1 MTDERHNMDEWLLDG
16 QLDQLTESQ
25 RRELMEALRK
35 SPALADR
42 NRRLQRLLEPLDAF
56 TTTPPP
62 TYLVDKVLDRIAAQ
76 DESLPVVPESALMSG
91 SDGDYSRRSV
101 FSFKEMLTLAA
112 MLTFVMLIVVP
123 GVASMRAKSRQVAC
137 ANNLHQ
143 IGRGVLAYAAAN
155 TNALP
160 AVASAPSQGAW
171 LRETTGVKP
180 YTPNS
185 RSRYL
190 LLRLGYVDDGSV
202 FICPSQSGAK
212 VLAIAN
218 PHAFSDFPDPA
229 NCSYDSQNMAGPT
242 AKLSAGCDVPFMADA
257 NPLFEGGKFHAVD
270 PLLTNSRNHNGGRGQ
285 NVLYLAGH
293 AKWTKNPNCGVRGDN
308 IWQAGTLRHY
318 RGTEK
323 QTCAEDAFLVP

>member
-1 MTDERHNMDEWLLDG
+1 MDEWLLDD
-16 QLDQLTESQ
+16 QLDQLTEDQ

-35 SPALADR
+35 NSALAKR
-42 NRRLQRLLEPLDAF
+42 SRRLQRLLEPLDAF

-62 TYLVDKVLDRIAAQ
+62 TYLVDRILDRIAAQ
-76 DESLPVVPESALMSG
+76 NEDLPVVPGSALMSG
-91 SDGDYSRRSV
+91 QGGSHAHRSV

-123 GVASMRAKSRQVAC
+123 GVANVRAKSRQVAC
-137 ANNLHQ
+137 ANNLHS
-143 IGRGVLAYAAAN
+143 IGRGVLAYAADN
-155 TNALP
+155 TNMLP
-160 AVASAPSQGAW
+160 VVASVANQGGW
-171 LRETTGVKP
+171 LRETEGVKP

-185 RSRYL
+185 RGRYL
-190 LLRLGYVDDGSV
+190 LLRLRYVDDGVV
-202 FICPSQSGAK
+202 FTCPSQPGAEALT
-212 VLAIAN
+212 VAN

-242 AKLSAGCDVPFMADA
+242 ARLSTGCDMPYMADA
-257 NPLFEGGKFHAVD
+257 NPLFVGGKFNAID
-270 PLLTNSRNHNGGRGQ
+270 PRLSNSRNHNGGAGQ

-293 AKWTKNPNCGVRGDN
+293 TQWTKNPNCGVRGDN